1 MKSIYETAREDSRLS
16 TSVRMAE
23 AGGVLES
30 LQKGGPYTA
39 FIPTNEAYE
48 IIPEERLETIIKDRE
63 RLADM
68 VLYHVVQGKL
78 TTRELSR
85 MEAIKT
91 LQGDHLDIAESPK
104 GMRLNEA
111 AIIQSDIECMD
122 GIYHVIDHVLIPR
135 AVKARVEKS
144 WT

>member
-1 MKSIYETAREDSRLS
+1 
-16 TSVRMAE
+16 
-23 AGGVLES
+23 
-30 LQKGGPYTA
+30 
-39 FIPTNEAYE
+39 
-48 IIPEERLETIIKDRE
+48 
-63 RLADM
+63 M